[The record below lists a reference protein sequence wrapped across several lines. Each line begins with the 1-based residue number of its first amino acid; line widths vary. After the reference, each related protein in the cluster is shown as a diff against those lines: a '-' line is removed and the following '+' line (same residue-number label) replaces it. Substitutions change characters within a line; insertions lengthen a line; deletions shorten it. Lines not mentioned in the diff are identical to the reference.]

1 MQRHVFSPVRI
12 QKCGLSKRSNLY
24 VTAQTTCG
32 YDRTVFGMGPWSAP
46 SMKVNM
52 LRTLKDFEKC
62 AIGASDGD
70 IGRVKDVY
78 FDDHAWVVRYLIVET
93 GSWLLSREV
102 LISPIS
108 ILKPDWSMHTLVA
121 AITRDQV
128 KNSPDI
134 DTDKPVS
141 GQHEAKYLG
150 YYGYPGYWG
159 GTGMWGDGMVP
170 MAMYPGDGGIPG
182 GAAGRQQA
190 IEESIRAERER
201 HRDDDQHLRSCTAVI
216 GYHIHATDG
225 EVGHVD
231 GFLIDDET
239 WAIRYLVVNTSN
251 WWLGHRVLVAPQWV
265 DSVNWTDQTVAI
277 DVSREAVKTAPL
289 YDPSAEL
296 NREREMALYT
306 HYDRPPYWNTGSTLE
321 HVT

>member
-1 MQRHVFSPVRI
+1 
-12 QKCGLSKRSNLY
+12 
-24 VTAQTTCG
+24 
-32 YDRTVFGMGPWSAP
+32 
-46 SMKVNM
+46 MKVNM
-52 LRTLKDFEKC
+52 LQTLKDFEKC

-70 IGRVKDVY
+70 LGQVNDLY
-78 FDDHAWVVRYLIVET
+78 FDDHAWVIRYLIVET
-93 GSWLLSREV
+93 GSRLCSREV

-108 ILKPDWSMHTLVA
+108 ILKPDWKMHTLVA

-141 GQHEAKYLG
+141 RQHEVQYYG

-159 GTGMWGDGMVP
+159 GTGIWGDGLVP
-170 MAMYPGDGGIPG
+170 LPLYPGFGDIPG
-182 GAAGRQQA
+182 GATRREQSIETRAG
-190 IEESIRAERER
+190 AERAI
-201 HRDDDQHLRSCTAVI
+201 HRDDDQRLRSCTAVI
-216 GYHIHATDG
+216 GYHIQATDG

-265 DSVNWTDQTVAI
+265 SSVNWADQMVAV
-277 DVSREAVKTAPL
+277 DLTRAALKTAPL

-296 NREREMALYT
+296 NRQREMALYT
-306 HYDRPPYWNTGSTLE
+306 HYDRQPYWETGLTPE
-321 HVT
+321 HTT